1 MAHTLLSD
9 ADHLVVVFAECYPLD
24 GGRKLPSEQA
34 LAGLYGPKAH
44 RVVSRTAD
52 KKTRLSW
59 RIGEAQQEV

>member
-52 KKTRLSW
+52 KKT
-59 RIGEAQQEV
+59 